1 MSKMQR
7 TKGRRAETAFKT
19 ELGNRDWS
27 VIDIS
32 AGVNDADLVAT
43 DPTGKTWLAE
53 VKDHKLLNP
62 AKWREQAREQARKRL
77 MPWLLAYHI
86 PGYGGLWVVER
97 QGSRPV
103 IWGLGEE
110 IA

>member
-1 MSKMQR
+1 MSRMQR
-7 TKGRRAETAFKT
+7 DKGRRAETAFKT

-62 AKWREQAREQARKRL
+62 AKWREQAREQARKRR

-97 QGSRPV
+97 QGARPV